1 MLLRRKGITLAV
13 LVAACSTGSS
23 TAPTGDFT
31 LATSAPAAATLGTT
45 DSFQVTL
52 HSTGGY
58 AGQVLLT
65 FPAGV
70 PSDWI
75 VDLSQNPVTLTAGGT
90 ASSTVRLTI
99 PTNGTPAPA
108 GDTVTVHASGVNA
121 SHSTTVAVTVANELV
136 VPIVLG
142 ADSARYFGAFTTG
155 TVHVNVGTTIS
166 VLNND
171 TASHIAH
178 YNLTSLGL
186 AHQNV
191 GGGSTQGQKY
201 SQVVTATGSDVLSS
215 HGLVT
220 KDSVHLASP

>member
-1 MLLRRKGITLAV
+1 MRLRRLHIAFGA
-13 LVAACSTGSS
+13 LVAACSTGNS

-31 LATSAPAAATLGTT
+31 ISAGVAAAATLGTT
-45 DSFQVTL
+45 DTFHVTVQ
-52 HSTGGY
+52 STGGF

-65 FPAGV
+65 FTGV
-70 PSDWI
+70 PADW
-75 VDLSQNPVTLTAGGT
+75 VVGLSQNPVTVTANGSAG
-90 ASSTVRLTI
+90 STVSITI
-99 PTNGTPAPA
+99 PTNGTAKPA
-108 GDTVTVHASGVNA
+108 GDSVTVRGTGFGLNHTATVT
-121 SHSTTVAVTVANELV
+121 VTVANELV

-171 TASHIAH
+171 TTGRIAH
-178 YNLTSLGL
+178 YNGGTLGL
-186 AHQNV
+186 AHQTIGV
-191 GGGSTQGQKY
+191 PSLQGQKY
-201 SQVVTATGSDVLSS
+201 SQVVANAGSDILSC